1 MKWHILDVDKQ
12 QRLVK
17 INGFIK
23 GFKMDE
29 SFAIIQK
36 KFIDDM
42 MNIAQGHQESIM
54 IL

>member
-17 INGFIK
+17 INGSIK
-23 GFKMDE
+23 GLKWTKVLLE
-29 SFAIIQK
+29 YRK

-42 MNIAQGHQESIM
+42 MYTTQGHQESIM